1 MGDPAIGTNAIV
13 AVDFEASWGVA
24 KGSPKG
30 RKIAVQECGIL
41 PTQALLTNPN
51 ILGDFNPSKPVRG
64 RKAAQGPL
72 NLVPNLQ
79 VFPFLKKLL
88 TGTLVK
94 TGAAKATGTIT
105 CVAVANLIDGETV
118 TLDDGVNAPVV
129 FEFDVNGT
137 GVGGSNVQVDVSLD
151 TSAIEVAA
159 TLHAAING
167 VGAGLAIT
175 SVDNLDGTL
184 TLTNDAVGTAGN
196 ETITETVADA
206 GFTVT
211 GMAGGAALPYVATS
225 KLGNTMPASAI
236 IESAFDIGGT
246 MRYLRATGCRINSM
260 TIPISFEGFL
270 QLAMDVMAKD
280 VTVETT
286 PYDASL
292 DDWTTD
298 DPLEH
303 LQLDSAAVLLGG
315 SPVGYI
321 KGGQIQISSNLQG
334 DDYRVGG
341 GGARGSLVPRAFG
354 ISGNL
359 QLALDSTAVLTLI
372 TSDTPTDLEFTW
384 GVGTNLSETITLPGV
399 LLEKTGPAVK
409 DGLIDVPVNFQA
421 FKDPSSGTA
430 LEMVSELAV
439 DPDTEYV

>member
-1 MGDPAIGTNAIV
+1 MGDPAIGTNATV

-30 RKIAVQECGIL
+30 RKIAIQECGIL

-64 RKAAQGPL
+64 RKAAQGAL

-79 VFPFLKKLL
+79 VFPFLQKLL

-94 TGAAKATGTIT
+94 TG
-105 CVAVANLIDGETV
+105 
-118 TLDDGVNAPVV
+118 
-129 FEFDVNGT
+129 
-137 GVGGSNVQVDVSLD
+137 
-151 TSAIEVAA
+151 SADPW
-159 TLHAAING
+159 L
-167 VGAGLAIT
+167 
-175 SVDNLDGTL
+175 
-184 TLTNDAVGTAGN
+184 
-196 ETITETVADA
+196 
-206 GFTVT
+206 
-211 GMAGGAALPYVATS
+211 ATS
-225 KLGNTMPASAI
+225 KLGSTMPASAI

-270 QLAMDVMAKD
+270 QLTMDVMAKD

-286 PYDASL
+286 AYDATL

-303 LQLDSAAVLLGG
+303 LQLASAAVLLGG
-315 SPVGYI
+315 SPVGFI
-321 KGGQIQISSNLQG
+321 KGGQIQLSANLQG

-341 GGARGSLVPRAFG
+341 AGARGSLVPRAYG

-372 TSDTPTDLEFTW
+372 TSDTPTDLAFTW
-384 GVGTNLSETITLPGV
+384 GVGTNRSETITLPGV

-421 FKDPSSGTA
+421 FKDPTAGTA
-430 LEMVSELAV
+430 IEMEASIGV
-439 DPDTEYV
+439 DPDTEYA